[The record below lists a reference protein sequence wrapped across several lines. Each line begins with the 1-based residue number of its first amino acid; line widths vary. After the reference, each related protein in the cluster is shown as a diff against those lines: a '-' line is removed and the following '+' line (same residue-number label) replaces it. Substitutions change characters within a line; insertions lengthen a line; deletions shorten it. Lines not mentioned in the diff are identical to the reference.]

1 LLILSQL
8 LLLSS
13 CLHYRPH
20 PSGESDPTTYAPLS
34 PMFDADPEAETETE
48 GEYEARSH
56 QRDESNSGFLQRP
69 PVPTLRGASARLG
82 MLGKERPM
90 DFWQWEGFGS
100 YLEFLA
106 GMIVVLGV
114 LQVIFGRWMW

>member
-1 LLILSQL
+1 
-8 LLLSS
+8 
-13 CLHYRPH
+13 
-20 PSGESDPTTYAPLS
+20 
-34 PMFDADPEAETETE
+34 MFDADPEAETETE

-56 QRDESNSGFLQRP
+56 QRDESNS
-69 PVPTLRGASARLG
+69 RGASARLG